1 MKYLLIRKDNSYE
14 IVWSVNLSSNVG
26 INGAKTYFQGMK
38 HMSDRE
44 QFDKL
49 WKVMTQS
56 DYDRNY
62 EASLRTP
69 SSEHIRWWEDI
80 GEKSDLDEW

>member
-1 MKYLLIRKDNSYE
+1 VKYVLVNKLDE
-14 IVWSVNLSSNVG
+14 IEWSQELASNIG
-26 INGAKTYFQGMK
+26 ISGAKTYFRGIK
-38 HMSDRE
+38 RIDEKSFDR
-44 QFDKL
+44 L

>member
-1 MKYLLIRKDNSYE
+1 MKYVLVNRNDE
-14 IVWSVNLSSNVG
+14 IEWSQELASNIG
-26 INGAKTYFQGMK
+26 ISGAKTYFRGIK
-38 HMSDRE
+38 RIDEKSFDR
-44 QFDKL
+44 L

>member
-1 MKYLLIRKDNSYE
+1 MKYVLVNRQDE
-14 IVWSVNLSSNVG
+14 IEWSQELASNIG
-26 INGAKTYFQGMK
+26 ISGAKTYFRGIK
-38 HMSDRE
+38 RIDEKSFDR
-44 QFDKL
+44 L

>member
-1 MKYLLIRKDNSYE
+1 VKYVLVNRQDE
-14 IVWSVNLSSNVG
+14 IEWSQELASNIG
-26 INGAKTYFQGMK
+26 ISGAKTYFRGMK
-38 HMSDRE
+38 RIDEKSFDR
-44 QFDKL
+44 L

>member
-1 MKYLLIRKDNSYE
+1 MKYVLVNKLDE
-14 IVWSVNLSSNVG
+14 IEWSQELASNIG
-26 INGAKTYFQGMK
+26 ISGAKTYFRGIK
-38 HMSDRE
+38 RIDEKSFDR
-44 QFDKL
+44 L

>member
-1 MKYLLIRKDNSYE
+1 MKYVLVNRQDE
-14 IVWSVNLSSNVG
+14 IEWSQELASNIG
-26 INGAKTYFQGMK
+26 ISGAKTYFRGMK
-38 HMSDRE
+38 RIDEKSFDR
-44 QFDKL
+44 L